1 MTFTV
6 HHVTLNYAQ
15 RCSGVK
21 TNLSFESVLDV
32 DGNNLS
38 PSDIIA
44 VGSSERAHVGACVDT
59 EHATTTNTPLNSMLN
74 TLTEPSGQSLGL

>member
-6 HHVTLNYAQ
+6 HHVTPNYAQ
-15 RCSGVK
+15 PCSGVK

-44 VGSSERAHVGACVDT
+44 VGSSERVHVGAWEHT
-59 EHATTTNTPLNSMLN
+59 KHATTTNTPLNSMLS
-74 TLTEPSGQSLGL
+74 TLTEPSGQTLGL

>member
-15 RCSGVK
+15 TCSGVK

-44 VGSSERAHVGACVDT
+44 VGSSERAHVGAWVHT

-74 TLTEPSGQSLGL
+74 TLTEPSGQTLGL